1 MYMTKKKKSVLAKM
15 IVMLMTVLTMALAI
29 NCTMTVSASA
39 VAEIPEVEVI
49 ADAGEM
55 SAVITD
61 TDFITLE
68 VTPVANVG
76 MIAPKIHKLDGEV
89 AVPQDAD
96 STYQTVINFFITWLR
111 RIGALVAL
119 VGAIMFALAIKNN
132 DAEQKQNGLMTLVA
146 GFVAVAVCT
155 AADMFDLFS

>member
-1 MYMTKKKKSVLAKM
+1 MYTTKKKKSVLAKM
-15 IVMLMTVLTMALAI
+15 IVMLLTMLTMVLAM
-29 NCTMTVSASA
+29 NFTMTANA
-39 VAEIPEVEVI
+39 AEIPAVEMI
-49 ADAGEM
+49 ADTGEM
-55 SAVITD
+55 PSVITDVDFITMEVPVANAAVITPN
-61 TDFITLE
+61 IYKLE
-68 VTPVANVG
+68 
-76 MIAPKIHKLDGEV
+76 GEV